1 MDVSTIISLSRKQT
15 ATTVWQISD
24 TDYLIYLNI
33 IYKDIFSRLSTASKK
48 YTRQTYTT
56 DVVADQT
63 EYTIPTPVST
73 QTWLKLVL
81 DVFYKWEKIK
91 IYDSDI
97 RNHETVAEYVKPYG
111 ILRDGSIFIYPTP
124 TENIE
129 WWLRMEWKYIPLDLE
144 LTDTETYIKLPA
156 EYHNVLVK
164 WLNHLVFGE
173 KQIFDKQQLREN
185 AYLWAIQQIMIE
197 WSFENESGYI
207 VEMSDLSFLE

>member
-15 ATTVWQISD
+15 STTTWQISD
-24 TDYLIYLNI
+24 NDYLTYLNI
-33 IYKDIFSRLSTASKK
+33 VYKDIFSRLSTASKK
-48 YTRQTYTT
+48 YTWQTYTT

-63 EYTIPTPVST
+63 EYTIPAPVSN

-97 RNHETVAEYVKPYG
+97 RDNETVAEYVKPYG
-111 ILRDGSIFIYPTP
+111 IIRDWSIFIYPTP
-124 TENIE
+124 KENIE

-156 EYHNVLVK
+156 EYHNVMVK
-164 WLNHLVFGE
+164 WLNSYVFGE
-173 KQIFDKQQLREN
+173 KQVFDKQQLREN
-185 AYLWAIQQIMIE
+185 AYLWAIQQIMTE
-197 WSFENESGYI
+197 WSFENESAYH
-207 VEMSDLSFLE
+207 VEDADLSFLE

>member
-15 ATTVWQISD
+15 STTTWQISD
-24 TDYLIYLNI
+24 NDYLTYLNI
-33 IYKDIFSRLSTASKK
+33 VYKDIFSRLSTASKK
-48 YTRQTYTT
+48 YTWQTYVT

-63 EYTIPTPVST
+63 EYTIPAPVST

-97 RNHETVAEYVKPYG
+97 RDNETVAEYVKPYG
-111 ILRDGSIFIYPTP
+111 IIRDWSIFIYPTP
-124 TENIE
+124 KENIE

-156 EYHNVLVK
+156 EYHNVIVK
-164 WLNHLVFGE
+164 WLNSYVFGE
-173 KQIFDKQQLREN
+173 KQVFDKQQLREN
-185 AYLWAIQQIMIE
+185 AYLWAIQQIMTE
-197 WSFENESGYI
+197 WSFENESAYH
-207 VEMSDLSFLE
+207 VEDADLSFLE